1 MIGFVNILLIF
12 AWGLIV
18 PFLLGM
24 LTDKLLADSEGT
36 LCARNLALG
45 FMLMAAIF
53 QLLAVP
59 MIFLHAPF
67 HVLKYSWII
76 VILGLSLLSVFVN
89 RRTFSQKLQTQFTL
103 KLPDKMTLFIWI
115 AVIFLVL
122 LQVYLLAGHTHRD
135 TDDARFVAEALEAVE
150 KDTML
155 SYHPITGEL
164 LSQPVGEMNKDIMSP
179 YPIFLGLVST
189 LFQLPP
195 AAAAHLIL
203 PILLIPLCYVVFY
216 VIADFFF
223 DGNKKYTGLF
233 LVFLSVIHLFSFESI
248 YASGYT
254 LLTIIW
260 QGRSVAAMILLPLL
274 WYLLLRMTGE
284 HSIKPKEY
292 LLLLISMLSCA
303 MLSGMGIM
311 LSLLLMAAYM
321 CVYVLQKKSL
331 KTVPWMILCMC
342 PNIVCMVLSK
352 LLLLR

>member
-12 AWGLIV
+12 VWGLIV

-24 LTDKLLADSEGT
+24 LTDRLLAGSEGK
-36 LCARNLALG
+36 LCARNLAFG
-45 FMLMAAIF
+45 FMLMAAVF
-53 QLLAVP
+53 ELLAVP
-59 MIFLHAPF
+59 MIFLHTSF
-67 HVLKYSWII
+67 HVLKYSWILA
-76 VILGLSLLSVFVN
+76 VLGLSLLSVLVN
-89 RRTFSQKLQTQFTL
+89 RRTLFQKLQAPVDVKQ
-103 KLPDKMTLFIWI
+103 PDKMTLFIWA
-115 AVIFLVL
+115 AVILLIL

-164 LSQPVGEMNKDIMSP
+164 LSRPAGEMSKDIMSP
-179 YPIFLGLVST
+179 YPIFLGLVSA

-195 AAAAHLIL
+195 AVAAHLIL
-203 PILLIPLCYVVFY
+203 PILLIPFCYVVYY

-223 DGNKKYTGLF
+223 GGNKKYSGLF

-284 HSIKPKEY
+284 HVIKPKEY
-292 LLLLISMLSCA
+292 LLLAVSMLSCA

-311 LSLLLMAAYM
+311 LSLLLSIAYM
-321 CVYVLQKKSL
+321 CVYVFQKKSL
-331 KTVPWMILCMC
+331 KTVPWMLLSMC
-342 PNIVCMVLSK
+342 PNIVCMILSR
-352 LLLLR
+352 LLLWR